1 MLRTEEVLE
10 QQGINKMDIKTKLE
24 NLIKEALVSLEW
36 NQEGVLEKVI
46 VKDTDDSRN
55 GEFYFPAMSIIQTY
69 LGTLRKQKKEF
80 PNAAIPIVGTPKDAP
95 VQAANKLKEKLEEL
109 KIEEIE
115 KIKVAGPGFINFYL
129 SKKFFTNSLN
139 EILEDEF
146 FGKNDSKNGEIIM
159 VEYTDPNPFKPFH
172 IGHLMS
178 NAIGESL
185 SRLVEYSGAETIR
198 ANYQGDVGLHVAK
211 AIYGILQKGMP
222 DISKSVNEQAEYIG
236 ECYSFASNLYEE
248 DENIKKEINLIN
260 KQVYDK
266 SDDKINEIYMLGR
279 VVTLE
284 AFETIYKL
292 LGTKFKH
299 YFFESDMAERGRE
312 IVNKNLGENG
322 ARVFEE
328 SNGAIVF
335 HGEKHDSK
343 LHTRVFINS
352 EGLPTYETK
361 EIGLTVTKFE
371 KENPDTSIVITAIEQ
386 GEYMRVVTKA
396 ISLIHPEYESR
407 MRHITHGMLRFA
419 TGKMSS
425 RKGNIITGESLI
437 KDVTE
442 SILDKVKDREWN
454 NDEKQKVAS
463 SVGVGA
469 IKFSILR
476 QAIGGDIIYD
486 FEKSISFEGDSG
498 PYLQYSFARANSIL
512 EKAKKENIEYSI
524 NTEKEEILEIEKM
537 LYKFPSIVSR
547 AQNEYAPHY
556 ITHYLIELAHTF
568 NNFYGNN
575 QIVNTED
582 GESSYKLAITKA
594 FTRIM
599 QNGLYLLGIE
609 SPERM

>member
-1 MLRTEEVLE
+1 M
-10 QQGINKMDIKTKLE
+10 NIKTKLE
-24 NLIKEALVSLEW
+24 NLIKESLVSLEW

-46 VKDTDDSRN
+46 VKNTDDSRN

-95 VQAANKLKEKLEEL
+95 IQAANKLKEKLEEL

-115 KIKVAGPGFINFYL
+115 KIEVAGPGFINFYL
-129 SKKFFTNSLN
+129 SKKFFINSLN
-139 EILEDEF
+139 EILEDEK
-146 FGKNDSKNGEIIM
+146 FGKNNSKDGEIIM
-159 VEYTDPNPFKPFH
+159 VEYTDPNTFKPFH

-222 DISKSVNEQAEYIG
+222 DASKSVNEQAEYIG

-248 DENIKKEINLIN
+248 DEEIKKEVN
-260 KQVYDK
+260 KLNKEIYEK
-266 SDDKINEIYMLGR
+266 SDEKINEIYLWGR

-284 AFETIYKL
+284 AFETIYKV

-299 YFFESDMAERGRE
+299 YFFESEMAERGRE

-322 ARVFEE
+322 AKVFEE

-335 HGEKHDSK
+335 HGEKHDPK

-386 GEYMRVVTKA
+386 GEYMRVVAKA
-396 ISLIHPEYESR
+396 ISLIHPEYESC
-407 MRHITHGMLRFA
+407 MKHITHGMLRFT

-437 KDVTE
+437 KDVSD
-442 SILDKVKDREWN
+442 SILEKVKDRDWDN
-454 NDEKQKVAS
+454 YEKQKVAN

-469 IKFSILR
+469 LKFSILR

-512 EKAKKENIEYSI
+512 EKAKRENI
-524 NTEKEEILEIEKM
+524 KEATSTDKQEILEIEKI
-537 LYKFPSIVSR
+537 LYKFPEIVSR
-547 AQNEYAPHY
+547 AQDEYAPHY
-556 ITHYLIELAHTF
+556 ITHYLIELAHNF

-575 QIVNTED
+575 QIVNIED
-582 GESSYKLAITKA
+582 SESPYKLALTKA
-594 FTRIM
+594 FTRVM

>member
-1 MLRTEEVLE
+1 
-10 QQGINKMDIKTKLE
+10 MDIQIRIQ
-24 NLIKEALVSLEW
+24 NLIKEAL
-36 NQEGVLEKVI
+36 K
-46 VKDTDDSRN
+46 
-55 GEFYFPAMSIIQTY
+55 
-69 LGTLRKQKKEF
+69 
-80 PNAAIPIVGTPKDAP
+80 
-95 VQAANKLKEKLEEL
+95 KLEINSESSFSVEHPADLKMGDYSTNVAMVFAKESKTNPREL
-109 KIEEIE
+109 AERIVEELNKNKIEEIE
-115 KIKVAGPGFINFYL
+115 KVEVAGAGFINFYL
-129 SKKFFTNSLN
+129 SKKFFANSVN
-139 EILEDEF
+139 EILENENY
-146 FGKNDSKNGEIIM
+146 GKNDSKSGEVIM

-211 AIYGILQKGMP
+211 AIYGILKKGMP
-222 DISKSVNEQAEYIG
+222 DESKSVNEKAEYIG

-248 DENIKKEINLIN
+248 DEEVKKEINKIN
-260 KQVYDK
+260 KQVYEK
-266 SDDKINEIYMLGR
+266 SDEKINELYLWGR

-284 AFETIYKL
+284 AFETLYKV

-299 YFFESDMAERGRE
+299 YFFESEMAERGKE

-322 ARVFEE
+322 AQVFEE

-361 EIGLTVTKFE
+361 EIGLTVAKFE

-386 GEYMRVVTKA
+386 GEYMRVVAKA
-396 ISLIHPEYESR
+396 ISLIHPEYEAR

-437 KDVTE
+437 KDVSD
-442 SILDKVKDREWN
+442 SILEKVKDRDWDDN
-454 NDEKQKVAS
+454 EKQKVANC
-463 SVGVGA
+463 VGVGA
-469 IKFSILR
+469 LKFSILR

-512 EKAKKENIEYSI
+512 EKAKREGLGGERFNLEDLKRLNLKEPY
-524 NTEKEEILEIEKM
+524 EIEKM
-537 LYKFPSIVSR
+537 LYKFPEIVSR
-547 AQNEYAPHY
+547 SQEEYAPHY
-556 ITHYLIELAHTF
+556 ITHYLIELAHNF

-575 QIVNTED
+575 QIVNSED
-582 GESSYKLAITKA
+582 PESPYKLALTKA

-609 SPERM
+609 TPERM

>member
-1 MLRTEEVLE
+1 M
-10 QQGINKMDIKTKLE
+10 NIKTKLE
-24 NLIKEALVSLEW
+24 NLIKESLVSLEW

-46 VKDTDDSRN
+46 VKNTDDSRN

-95 VQAANKLKEKLEEL
+95 IQAANKLKEKLEEL

-115 KIKVAGPGFINFYL
+115 KIEVAGPGFINFYL
-129 SKKFFTNSLN
+129 SKKFFINSLN
-139 EILEDEF
+139 EILEDEK
-146 FGKNDSKNGEIIM
+146 FGKNNSKDGEIIM

-222 DISKSVNEQAEYIG
+222 DASKSVNEQAEYIG

-248 DENIKKEINLIN
+248 DEEIKKEVN
-260 KQVYDK
+260 KLNKEIYEK
-266 SDDKINEIYMLGR
+266 SDEKINEIYLWGR

-284 AFETIYKL
+284 AFETIYKV

-299 YFFESDMAERGRE
+299 YFFESEMAERGRE

-322 ARVFEE
+322 AKVFEE

-335 HGEKHDSK
+335 HGEKHDPK

-386 GEYMRVVTKA
+386 GEYMRVVAKA
-396 ISLIHPEYESR
+396 ISLIHPEYESC
-407 MRHITHGMLRFA
+407 MKHITHGMLRFT

-437 KDVTE
+437 KDVSD
-442 SILDKVKDREWN
+442 SILEKVKDRDWDN
-454 NDEKQKVAS
+454 YEKQKVAN

-469 IKFSILR
+469 LKFSILR

-512 EKAKKENIEYSI
+512 EKAKRENI
-524 NTEKEEILEIEKM
+524 KEATSTDKQEILEIEKI
-537 LYKFPSIVSR
+537 LYKFPEIVSR
-547 AQNEYAPHY
+547 AQDEYAPHY
-556 ITHYLIELAHTF
+556 ITHYLIELAHNF

-575 QIVNTED
+575 QIVNIED
-582 GESSYKLAITKA
+582 SESPYKLALTKA
-594 FTRIM
+594 FTRVM

>member
-1 MLRTEEVLE
+1 MQEKINNLIIEVLKKLDINSE
-10 QQGINKMDIKTKLE
+10 ASFSVEHPADLKMGDYSTNVAMVLSKSLKQNPKELAEKILEAISARQGLAEI
-24 NLIKEALVSLEW
+24 
-36 NQEGVLEKVI
+36 G
-46 VKDTDDSRN
+46 
-55 GEFYFPAMSIIQTY
+55 
-69 LGTLRKQKKEF
+69 
-80 PNAAIPIVGTPKDAP
+80 
-95 VQAANKLKEKLEEL
+95 
-109 KIEEIE
+109 IE
-115 KIKVAGPGFINFYL
+115 KIETAGAGFINFYL
-129 SKKFFTNSLN
+129 SREFFANSLN
-139 EILEDEF
+139 EIIENEK
-146 FGKNDSKNGEIIM
+146 FGSNDSKNGEVIM

-178 NAIGESL
+178 NSIGESL

-211 AIYGILQKGMP
+211 AIYGLLQKGMP
-222 DISKSVNEQAEYIG
+222 DENKTINEKAEYIG

-248 DENIKKEINLIN
+248 DEEIKKEINKIN
-260 KQVYDK
+260 KQVYEK
-266 SDDKINEIYMLGR
+266 SDEKINEIYLWGR
-279 VVTLE
+279 IITLE
-284 AFETIYKL
+284 AFETVYAI

-335 HGEKHDSK
+335 HGEKHDEK

-386 GEYMRVVTKA
+386 GEYMKVVAKA

-437 KDVTE
+437 YDVSNAILEKIKDRDFTDLE
-442 SILDKVKDREWN
+442 KDKVSKM
-454 NDEKQKVAS
+454 
-463 SVGVGA
+463 VGVGA
-469 IKFSILR
+469 LKYSILK
-476 QAIGGDIIYD
+476 QSIGGDIIYD

-498 PYLQYSFARANSIL
+498 PYLQYSYARAKSIL
-512 EKAKKENIEYSI
+512 NKAKEANIDLNDSI
-524 NTEKEEILEIEKM
+524 PSDWEILEVEKM
-537 LYKFPSIVSR
+537 LYKFPEVVAR
-547 AQNEYAPHY
+547 AQDEYAPHY
-556 ITHYLIELAHTF
+556 ITHYLVELARAF
-568 NNFYGNN
+568 NSFYGNN
-575 QIVNTED
+575 QIVNKED
-582 GESSYKLAITKA
+582 ETSSYKLAITSA
-594 FTRIM
+594 FSRVI

-609 SPERM
+609 SPEKM